1 MSNST
6 APLFPTTPIFIPSN
20 WEQSTETGI
29 TIATGDKRYL
39 KFPIGQG
46 TETLPGLIVNNT
58 NTTFNTSRLH
68 INSLDFG
75 GGYIQTN
82 SILNDSTTPIPT
94 TGWFNSGF
102 GYDALRSITSG
113 GTNSAFGE
121 YETLLSLTSGNS
133 NCAFGNGSLKTL
145 STTSFNSAY
154 GYGSGY
160 NVDGSNN
167 TCIGANADCNAGV
180 SNSVALGSQSIST
193 QSNEIMLGTVN
204 EKVSIPNQLQFT
216 YTTNPTYS
224 NKSLG
229 YTEQYV
235 WTTSTAVTVSPG
247 FTIAS
252 FSNLPIGLYIFTCN
266 FTITTTT
273 VGTTRDDFQLTTQSN
288 ITNLSCSSTISYVGI
303 VNQIKITG
311 TPTFILQVTSPTNT
325 LLYKLTQING
335 PGGNIEPSASTVTRI
350 G

>member
-29 TIATGDKRYL
+29 TIASGDKRYL
-39 KFPIGQG
+39 KFPLGQG
-46 TETLPGLIVNNT
+46 TETLPGLVVNNT

-94 TGWFNSGF
+94 TGWFNTGF
-102 GYDALRSITSG
+102 GFDALRSVTSG

-121 YETLLSLTSGNS
+121 YETLFSLTSGSS
-133 NCAFGNGSLKTL
+133 NCAFGNGSLKSLT
-145 STTSFNSAY
+145 TTSFNTAY

-160 NVDGSNN
+160 NIDGSYN
-167 TCIGANADCNAGV
+167 TCIGANANCIGGV

-193 QSNEIMLGTVN
+193 QSNEIMLGTIN
-204 EKVSIPNQLQFT
+204 EKVSIPNQIQFT

-224 NKSLG
+224 NNSLG
-229 YTEQYV
+229 YYQRYD
-235 WTTSTAVTVSPG
+235 WTSVLTVVGSPGVTV
-247 FTIAS
+247 AS
-252 FSNLPIGLYIFTCN
+252 FADLPVGLYIFSTN
-266 FTITTTT
+266 F
-273 VGTTRDDFQLTTQSN
+273 VNAAVASATRNDFELTTQTN
-288 ITNLSCSSTISYVGI
+288 ITNLNCSSNLEYAGNSVT
-303 VNQIKITG
+303 KINVTV
-311 TPTFILQVTSPTNT
+311 TFFLQVTDATNT
-325 LLYKLTQING
+325 LLYNYTNKASAA
-335 PGGNIEPSASTVTRI
+335 GNIQPSASIITRI
-350 G
+350 A